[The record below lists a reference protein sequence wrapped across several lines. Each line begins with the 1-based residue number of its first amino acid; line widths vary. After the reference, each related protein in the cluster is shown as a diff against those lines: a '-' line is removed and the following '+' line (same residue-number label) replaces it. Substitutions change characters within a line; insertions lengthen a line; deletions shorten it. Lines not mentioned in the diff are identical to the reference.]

1 MTNEKFEQILRRA
14 LAPDIDD
21 HEIFVQYELSDETNG
36 TVDNDTER
44 TYIITNE
51 KARSNCM
58 KIIAN
63 IAAAAACVALVA
75 GIGIGGKE
83 LLQHRTQAV
92 EGSGASSVV
101 SNVEKSTVWKLGE
114 KEFAPGDS
122 IPLTYD
128 DYEKIIMLNEE
139 NGQGTYI
146 ITNSYPCGFELTPDI
161 KNYNVKYA
169 IAADFNCDGEGIESV
184 TYSINKGAFAIIT
197 VEESDS
203 PIKSGTLYDGEPHF
217 TTDVKRHKTEK
228 RDSANVII
236 RGLGGVPEYYT
247 EYTVDYDSQRNGNLC
262 VDICGEVFDEDIYY
276 KIYNNLKN
284 SGVNDPETKAEG
296 LSDLMKGVEITCTV
310 NYTDGTKESKKLT
323 LEGVTMTSKELG
335 RNSTAN
341 NYDPDKVEATFA
353 YKFN

>member
-1 MTNEKFEQILRRA
+1 MTDEKFEQILRRA

-92 EGSGASSVV
+92 EGSGASSVG
-101 SNVEKSTVWKLGE
+101 KSAVWKFGG
-114 KEFAPGDS
+114 KEFTISESQAD
-122 IPLTYD
+122 
-128 DYEKIIMLNEE
+128 NES
-139 NGQGTYI
+139 GSAATASY
-146 ITNSYPCGFELTPDI
+146 SVYPCDSTLTPDI
-161 KNYNVKYA
+161 YNYNIKYDIRA
-169 IAADFNCDGEGIESV
+169 NFYCDGEGIDSV
-184 TYSINKGAFAIIT
+184 TYSINKGEFA
-197 VEESDS
+197 VWENEEKINSINS
-203 PIKSGTLYDGEPHF
+203 QLTEAISAYYEQNGGEPGLIA
-217 TTDVKRHKTEK
+217 DVEGHKAFV
-228 RDSANVII
+228 RDDGSIGIEPPVDDTPYN
-236 RGLGGVPEYYT
+236 YYT
-247 EYTVDYDSQRNGNLC
+247 DYTVDYDSQRNGNFFRI
-262 VDICGEVFDEDIYY
+262 DICGEVSDEDIYY
-276 KIYNNLKN
+276 KIYNNVKN

-310 NYTDGTKESKKLT
+310 NYTDGTKDTKTLT

-353 YKFN
+353 YKFK